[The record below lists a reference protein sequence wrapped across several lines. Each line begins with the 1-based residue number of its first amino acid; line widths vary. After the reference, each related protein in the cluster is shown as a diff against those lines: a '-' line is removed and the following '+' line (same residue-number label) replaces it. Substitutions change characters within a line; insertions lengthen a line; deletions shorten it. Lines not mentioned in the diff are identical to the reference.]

1 MRRTRRI
8 ASLAAL
14 GLLVQSG
21 VALDALTAAPAAAA
35 ESAPSQQTPN
45 ASTTEAPDEASALLA
60 ARLNKRRIE
69 VTGAR
74 TETSTVWANPDGT
87 LSQDMSA
94 GPIRMKVGEA
104 WVPLDTTLVE
114 TGDGKVAPKAHPEG
128 LVFSG
133 GDAAVKVGDALPG
146 TGTPTASPSATP
158 TGSAAPSTSASPSPS
173 AAKSTAP
180 PSAAASPSAG
190 ISSPAAASSTPA
202 ASPSASA
209 GEHASRSLPRL
220 SVPAADPASAPSA
233 APAEQELVKVGSGD
247 AQVELGWQGKL
258 PKPKLSGSTATYTDA
273 RPGVDLVLEA
283 TRTGFEQYLVVKD
296 RSAISQAGTLTL
308 PLDTTGYRVERQ
320 DDGSIRLTD
329 PSGGRPAV
337 RIPAPAMWDAAV
349 DAGSGEHLHR
359 GAVSMELKGGGADAQ
374 LVFTPDAA
382 FLADT
387 RTQFPVTVDPAVD
400 FGTSFDT
407 FVQKGISSDQSSATE
422 LKLGTYD
429 GGTTVARSFLHFPV
443 SGLKGRQIL
452 GAKLNLY
459 NFHSWSC
466 SAADWQVVAT
476 NPASTDTRWTAQPYW
491 GDVYATSNETR
502 DTDTGSDSHQCTNGD
517 GSGWV
522 KADVTSMVAAWA
534 GNGTDTGPMGLRAAS
549 ESSNAGWKR
558 FYSAQ
563 GAAPP
568 YLSVTYNTP
577 PPTPATV
584 DVLPSVPGSPAYTS
598 SATPRFQVLAA
609 DDDGGTVGVNID
621 LWRGST
627 FVNGIYRNVPAGSY
641 VQLTPA
647 DLGVAKL
654 DEATNYGV
662 WARVSDANSQSGWVG
677 TQLVVDTVKP
687 GAPFITSP
695 TYPAD
700 GLWHGAAG
708 TAGQFTFTPP
718 AGTDDLIAFVYTLD
732 GASAVTVN
740 ATQVLTTSIT
750 PATDGHHVLKV
761 QAKDRAG
768 NLSDPATYQ
777 FQVGRAGL
785 SSPVEGTQAA
795 KRVKL
800 SVDAQADL
808 KRVVYQYRRGPGATE
823 YDVPLANLTKA
834 DNTPVTDP
842 KPRLSDLGTHA
853 NWTVIDTLGNVGGVV
868 QIRALMFPEDGSG
881 AGVATGWNTIT
892 VDRNADGAASAEI
905 GAGSVNLLT
914 GDYSVGVTDADEA
927 GMSVARSSSSRD
939 LARGWQPQ
947 GERLTLNQRQVG
959 VDTAGFTPGQA
970 IAERS
975 TARGHDNSTDSLRV
989 VPASSGWDSYAA
1001 LGPEYTMG
1009 QGMKPGHVY
1018 RLTTWVYVPAATGL
1032 DTSALPN
1039 RGLRVVGVFKTG
1051 AGYGDTASGK
1061 ASFTDGWQQLTL
1073 DMAVPKDATEAWF
1086 RLYNGN
1092 VGGSGKEVFFD
1103 DISLKEIVA
1112 PFGPQWAGGPDAGT
1126 GSEYRSLSFPESDL
1140 AEIRTTDNGFLTF
1153 AKGSDGT
1160 FFPEPGAESL
1170 TLKSTPVKSG
1180 ALVNSSGK
1188 CLEVPGG
1195 TPGNGSPLQAAACTG
1210 APNQQWTY
1218 GDDLS
1223 LRVLGY
1229 CLDNP
1234 WGATADNTALTLWSC
1249 GVSVNQQWE
1258 VRPDK
1263 TVANR
1268 QSGKCLDAYQ
1278 GATIWVC
1285 WNGPNQIWDV
1295 QTSGTGYTLSDLDGS
1310 STVFSRQAGSDVYGV
1325 ASESGPEAA
1334 STTRYIYDSADGR
1347 ALPKRAIATVEPGVD
1362 DGNKCT
1368 LDPLPRGCDVMDYD
1382 YATATTAVAGT
1393 PGDFT
1398 DRIRSVK
1405 VWSWNPATSKQEAVE
1420 VTRYLYDE
1428 QGRLVQVWD
1437 PRLAQPLK
1445 TAYTYDAAGRVT
1457 RIAPAGELPWDFD
1470 YGQAAGDP
1478 DAGRLLKV
1486 RRGTLA
1492 AGSKSQVNGEIATK
1506 VVYNVPL
1513 TRGAGGPYEMAG
1525 ADVAQWAQ
1533 TDAPTD
1539 ATAVFGPEDEP
1550 GTHSAT
1556 STAPGKDGYKP
1567 ATVHYLNASGNEV
1580 NTATPSVLDKGDID
1594 TSEYD
1599 RYGNVVRALDATNR
1613 SIALGTHP
1621 DAARFAAEL
1630 NLPAA
1635 SADRARLLDSRTTY
1649 TPDGLDVLETLGP
1662 LYRATLSED
1671 MAGQSNPVSV
1681 TSEAETL
1688 PQLGATAP
1696 IKMDAD
1702 CCGLTWSG
1710 GAQLGLRGTAAGA
1723 EDSVRVSV
1731 PEEGT
1736 YLLSGQMTKNSDH
1749 GIVRFSI
1756 DGTNLGSPI
1765 DQYSATAAV
1774 APFNTGTPI
1783 QLARGDH
1790 TLKITVTG
1798 TNAATGGERYHAG
1811 LDTLTLTKTTVNPT
1825 VKAGTPVLARDHNTN
1840 TYDEGK
1846 PDGQA
1851 YHLVTTATDGAR
1863 IDGYAQDAELRVTK
1877 NGYGTPIGGTSGW
1890 TLKTA
1895 TSVTTDAA
1903 AGGANLTATVK
1914 FDASGRALESRKPGA
1929 SGTDAST
1936 VKTVF
1941 YTAGANPDDAACG
1954 NRPEWAGSPC
1964 TTGPGGAITG
1974 ADAARMPTTLPVKRV
1989 TRYSRFGEAEEVTEI
2004 NAGKS
2009 RTAVTVYDGADRIVS
2024 AQITSDQGLAL
2035 PQVTTEYDP
2044 ATGDIVKTTAGGKS
2058 LTRVLDALGR
2068 LISYTD
2074 ADGATTTTEFDKYGK
2089 PTKVTD
2095 PTGST
2100 TYTYDRAK
2108 EPRGLVTSVNDSVA
2122 GEFTAKYGPDGQL
2135 VEQTYPGGIVRKDTF
2150 NAVGEAT
2157 GRTYTRTSDSA
2168 VIWSQAVDVSTQ
2180 GVVATDASST
2190 ATRTYTYDRLGRL
2203 TRAQQ
2208 STVTTGCVT
2217 RQYAFDAHS
2226 NRLAKSTSPSAGN
2239 GDCAT
2244 DSPITETHT
2253 YDSADRLTDPGF
2265 TYDAF
2270 GRTATTGTGSTNTYW
2285 ANDKA
2290 ASQQKGDD
2298 KQTWQIDPAHRFT
2311 AFTTEKK
2318 QADGSWANATSK
2330 LNHYGDDSDEVRWT
2344 VEDTTQGTLTRN
2356 VSGPDTD
2363 LVATTSKTG
2372 DITLQLTNLFGSVV
2386 VTTDTALTK
2395 PVVLDFDEFGIPQ
2408 AGQAGVRYG
2417 WLGGKQRSAEA
2428 LDGDILMGARL
2439 YSPALGRFL
2448 QTDPV
2453 PGGNASPYDYCTGD
2467 PINCTDLDGNWG
2479 MPKWLK
2485 KTVQVVAKVAEVASY
2500 IPGPIGGIAAAVS
2513 SVSYAATGNWSK
2525 AAEMAVTAVAATVG
2539 ANTAV
2544 KSAVTAVKA
2553 TRAAGR
2559 VGKVASRARSVFRS
2573 KPTQCLLGNSF
2584 TPESLVLMADGTY
2597 LPIGEIQVGDH
2608 VSATDPETGAIAAEP
2623 ILDVI
2628 VGYGNRH
2635 LVAIGV
2641 DGSDA
2646 QIVATS
2652 NHPFWIDGKGWVQA
2666 GEVKLGDQVMES
2678 SGIHA
2683 AVTFVQDIGDT
2694 PGQLVFNLNVG
2705 GLHTFTVADGEGS
2718 EALVHNCSGHITGI
2732 DMHHIRAGHRPLTRY
2747 PGKSKFKN
2755 SSASSIRRM
2764 VKTAIK
2770 QGKRYP
2776 NDERGGHV
2784 HIYDFGRAIG
2794 QDRNGRTATAIKVVV
2809 RKRKVVTAYPIRI
2822 GGKTP

>member
-1 MRRTRRI
+1 M
-8 ASLAAL
+8 
-14 GLLVQSG
+14 
-21 VALDALTAAPAAAA
+21 
-35 ESAPSQQTPN
+35 
-45 ASTTEAPDEASALLA
+45 LA
-60 ARLNKRRIE
+60 ARLNNRRIE

-74 TETSTVWANPDGT
+74 TETTTLWAEPNGGLT
-87 LSQDMSA
+87 QELSA
-94 GPIRMKVGEA
+94 GPIRMKVGDA
-104 WVPLDTTLVE
+104 WVPVDTTLVE
-114 TGDGKVAPKAHPEG
+114 TGDGSVAPKAHPEG
-128 LVFSG
+128 LVFAG
-133 GDAAVKVGDALPG
+133 GDASVKVGDALPG
-146 TGTPTASPSATP
+146 TVPPPASTAPPASTVPSTPTASAAPSAT
-158 TGSAAPSTSASPSPS
+158 GSPSP
-173 AAKSTAP
+173 AA
-180 PSAAASPSAG
+180 
-190 ISSPAAASSTPA
+190 A

-209 GEHASRSLPRL
+209 SASASEQASRALARPALP
-220 SVPAADPASAPSA
+220 SADPVPAQPSASAERP
-233 APAEQELVKVGSGD
+233 LVKLSSDGSRVG
-247 AQVELGWQGKL
+247 LGWLGKL
-258 PKPKLSGSTATYTDA
+258 PKPKLSGSTATYVDA

-283 TRTGFEQYLVVKD
+283 TRTGFEQYLVVKSRD
-296 RSAISQAGTLTL
+296 AVSQAGTLTL

-320 DDGSIRLTD
+320 EDGSIHLTAD
-329 PSGGRPAV
+329 GRPTV

-349 DAGSGEHLHR
+349 DERSGEHLHR
-359 GAVSMELKGGGADAQ
+359 GAVSMELKGEGADAQ

-382 FLADT
+382 FLADAGT
-387 RTQFPVTVDPAVD
+387 RFPVTVDPAVD
-400 FGTSFDT
+400 LGTSFDT
-407 FVQKGISSDQSSATE
+407 FVQKGISTDQSSSTE

-443 SGLKGRQIL
+443 GGLKGRQIL

-476 NPASTDTRWTAQPYW
+476 NPASTATRWTAQPYW

-502 DTDTGSDSHQCTNGD
+502 DTDTGSDSHQCTNSD

-549 ESSNAGWKR
+549 ETNNGGWKR
-558 FYSAQ
+558 FYSSE

-584 DVLPSVPGSPAYTS
+584 DVLPSVPGSPLYTS

-627 FVNGIYRNVPAGSY
+627 FVNGIYRTVPAGTY
-641 VQLTPA
+641 LQVTPA

-654 DEATNYGV
+654 DEGVNYGV

-732 GASAVTVN
+732 GAAPVTVS

-768 NLSDPATYQ
+768 NLSDAATYQ

-808 KRVVYQYRRGPGATE
+808 QRVVYQYRRGPGATE
-823 YDVPLANLTKA
+823 YNVPLANLTKA

-853 NWTVIDTLGNVGGVV
+853 NWTVVDTLGNVGGVV

-881 AGVATGWNTIT
+881 AGVATGWTTIT
-892 VDRNADGAASAEI
+892 VDRNADGAAGAKI

-914 GDYSVGVTDADEA
+914 GDYSVDVTDADET
-927 GMSVARSSSSRD
+927 GMSVSRTSSSRD

-959 VDTAGFTPGQA
+959 TDTTGFTAGQA
-970 IAERS
+970 SISRS
-975 TARGHDNSTDSLRV
+975 TDRGHDNSTDSLRV
-989 VPASSGWDSYAA
+989 APASTGWDSYAA
-1001 LGPEYTMG
+1001 VGSEYTMG
-1009 QGMKPGHVY
+1009 YGMKPGHVY
-1018 RLTTWVYVPAATGL
+1018 RLSTWIYVPSATGL

-1039 RGLRVVGVFKTG
+1039 RGLRIVGVYRTA
-1051 AGYGDTASGK
+1051 AGYGETASNR
-1061 ASFTDGWQQLTL
+1061 ASFTDGWQQLVL

-1092 VGGSGKEVFFD
+1092 VGGSSKEVFFD

-1126 GSEYRSLSFPESDL
+1126 GSGYRSLSFPESDL
-1140 AEIRTTDNGFLTF
+1140 AEIRTTNDGFLTF

-1180 ALVNSSGK
+1180 ALLNSSGQ

-1195 TPGNGSPLQAAACTG
+1195 APGNGVNLQAAACTG

-1223 LRVLGY
+1223 LRILGY

-1234 WGATADNTALTLWSC
+1234 WGATADNTQMVLWTC
-1249 GVSVNQQWE
+1249 GVSINQQWE
-1258 VRPDK
+1258 VRPEK
-1263 TVANR
+1263 WVVNR
-1268 QSGKCLDAYQ
+1268 QSGKCLDAYN
-1278 GATIWVC
+1278 GATIWTC

-1295 QTSGTGYTLSDLDGS
+1295 QTSGTGYTLTDLDGS
-1310 STVFSRQAGSDVYGV
+1310 TTVFSRQAGSDVYGV
-1325 ASESGPEAA
+1325 TVESGPEAA

-1362 DGNKCT
+1362 DSNKCT

-1382 YATATTAVAGT
+1382 YATSTTAVAGT

-1428 QGRLVQVWD
+1428 QGRLAQVWD

-1445 TAYTYDAAGRVT
+1445 TSYTYDGAGRVT
-1457 RIAPAGELPWDFD
+1457 RIAPAGELPWDLD
-1470 YGQAAGDP
+1470 YGAAAGDP
-1478 DAGRLLKV
+1478 DAGRLLKA

-1492 AGSKSQVNGEIATK
+1492 PGTKNQVNGEIGTK

-1513 TRGAGGPYEMAG
+1513 TRGAGGPYDLSG

-1580 NTATPSVLDKGDID
+1580 NTATPSVTDKGDID

-1599 RYGNVVRALDATNR
+1599 RYGHVVRALNATNR

-1621 DAARFAAEL
+1621 DSARFTAEL

-1635 SADRARLLDSRTTY
+1635 SADRARLLDARTTY
-1649 TPDGLDVLETLGP
+1649 APDGLDVLETLGP

-1681 TSEAETL
+1681 TFEAETL

-1723 EDSVRVSV
+1723 EDSVRINV

-1736 YLLSGQMTKNSDH
+1736 YLLSGQMTKYTDH
-1749 GIVRFSI
+1749 GIVQFSI

-1765 DQYSATAAV
+1765 DQYTATPTV

-1798 TNAATGGERYHAG
+1798 TDPASGGERYHAG
-1811 LDTLTLTKTTVNPT
+1811 LDTVTLTKTTVNPT
-1825 VKAGTPVLARDHNTN
+1825 ITAGTPVLARDHNTN

-1846 PDGQA
+1846 PDGAA

-1877 NGYGTPIGGTSGW
+1877 NGYGTPIGGTPGW
-1890 TLKTA
+1890 TLKTP
-1895 TSVTTDAA
+1895 TSVTTDATGA
-1903 AGGANLTATVK
+1903 ALTATVK
-1914 FDASGRALESRKPGA
+1914 YDASGRALESRKPGSA
-1929 SGTDAST
+1929 GTDAST

-1974 ADAARMPTTLPVKRV
+1974 ADAVRMPTTLPVKRV
-1989 TRYSRFGEAEEVTEI
+1989 TRYSRFGDVEEVTET

-2009 RTAVTVYDGADRIVS
+2009 RTSVTVYDGADRIVS

-2044 ATGDIVKTTAGGKS
+2044 ATGDIVGTTAGGKS

-2074 ADGATTTTEFDKYGK
+2074 ADGGTTTTEFDKYGK

-2135 VEQTYPGGIVRKDTF
+2135 VEQTYPGGIVRKDTL

-2157 GRTYTRTSDSA
+2157 GRTYTRASDGA
-2168 VIWSQAVDVSTQ
+2168 VVWAQSVDVSTQ
-2180 GVVATDASST
+2180 GVVATDTSST
-2190 ATRTYTYDRLGRL
+2190 ATRSYSYDRLGRL
-2203 TRAQQ
+2203 TKAQQ
-2208 STVTTGCVT
+2208 TTVAAGCVT

-2226 NRLAKSTSPSAGN
+2226 NRLAKSTSPSA
-2239 GDCAT
+2239 AT
-2244 DSPITETHT
+2244 GGCGTDNPVTETHT
-2253 YDSADRLTDPGF
+2253 YDSADRLTDPGY

-2270 GRTATTGTGSTNTYW
+2270 GRTATTGTGSTNAYW

-2298 KQTWQIDPAHRFT
+2298 KQTWQLDPAHRFT

-2318 QADGSWANATSK
+2318 QTDGSWANATSK

-2344 VEDTTQGTLTRN
+2344 IEDTTQGTLTRN

-2372 DITLQLTNLFGSVV
+2372 DVQLQLTNLFGSVV
-2386 VTTDTALTK
+2386 VTTDTALTAPK
-2395 PVVLDFDEFGIPQ
+2395 VLDFDEFGIPQ
-2408 AGQAGVRYG
+2408 DGQAGVRYG

-2448 QTDPV
+2448 QIDPV
-2453 PGGNASPYDYCTGD
+2453 PGGNAGPYDYCTGD
-2467 PINCTDLDGNWG
+2467 PVNCTDLDGNWG

-2485 KTVQVVAKVAEVASY
+2485 KTVEVVAKVAEVASY
-2500 IPGPIGGIAAAVS
+2500 IPGPIGGIAAAIS
-2513 SVSYAATGNWSK
+2513 SVSYAATGNWAK
-2525 AAEMAVTAVAATVG
+2525 AAEMAVTAVAAVVG

-2544 KSAVTAVKA
+2544 KAAVTSVKA
-2553 TRAAGR
+2553 TRAAAR
-2559 VGKVASRARSVFRS
+2559 VQRVASKAKTVYRNASS
-2573 KPTQCLLGNSF
+2573 KISSIGRKAPSGCGRRNSF
-2584 TPESLVLMADGTY
+2584 APDTLVLMADGSQR
-2597 LPIGEIQVGDH
+2597 PISQVAIGDY
-2608 VSATDPETGAIAAEP
+2608 VLATDPSTGQSSP
-2623 ILDVI
+2623 QPVLDVI
-2628 VGYGNRH
+2628 VGYGEKH
-2635 LVAIGV
+2635 LV
-2641 DGSDA
+2641 
-2646 QIVATS
+2646 QIDTDPDPDTQPVEATS
-2652 NHPFWIDGKGWVQA
+2652 NHPFWITGRGWVDA
-2666 GEVKLGDQVMES
+2666 VDVRPGDQVVAGDGTTEEVVSVDDLGLVEES
-2678 SGIHA
+2678 LVYNLTVGNVH
-2683 AVTFVQDIGDT
+2683 TFVVATDGGD
-2694 PGQLVFNLNVG
+2694 
-2705 GLHTFTVADGEGS
+2705 EI
-2718 EALVHNCSGHITGI
+2718 LVHNDEPLPPACKLGHKLQEKDAARIAKKMGFKKDPTNSEKAAVYEKDGFFISRDLDVHSGGGWKGATSIKNLRTKK
-2732 DMHHIRAGHRPLTRY
+2732 TRSGTY
-2747 PGKSKFKN
+2747 CK
-2755 SSASSIRRM
+2755 
-2764 VKTAIK
+2764 
-2770 QGKRYP
+2770 
-2776 NDERGGHV
+2776 HLC
-2784 HIYDFGRAIG
+2784 H
-2794 QDRNGRTATAIKVVV
+2794 
-2809 RKRKVVTAYPIRI
+2809 RI
-2822 GGKTP
+2822 GD